1 MRKKLISAGICGALA
16 RFCAYT
22 LYSILLSVL
31 PHSFAI
37 TGPLT
42 ELWSNVFSYVI
53 EIGCWLASALI
64 MLIFAFSV
72 SKDKKERKIFV
83 VAAFIGVLFGGAI
96 NTAVYCIGSMLIMAA
111 GRPELYYIAHRITAI
126 AECAASCVAA
136 VYIFKKAS
144 HFYMNDLP
152 DKQSIE
158 V

>member
-1 MRKKLISAGICGALA
+1 MRKKLILAGICGALA

-22 LYSILLSVL
+22 LYSILLSVT

-42 ELWSNVFSYVI
+42 ELWSNIFSYVI
-53 EIGCWLASALI
+53 EIGCWLVSALI

-96 NTAVYCIGSMLIMAA
+96 NTAVYCIGSMIIMAA

-126 AECAASCVAA
+126 AECAASCVAT
-136 VYIFKKAS
+136 VFIFKKATR
-144 HFYMNDLP
+144 FYVNDRP
-152 DKQSIE
+152 DTKSTE
-158 V
+158 L